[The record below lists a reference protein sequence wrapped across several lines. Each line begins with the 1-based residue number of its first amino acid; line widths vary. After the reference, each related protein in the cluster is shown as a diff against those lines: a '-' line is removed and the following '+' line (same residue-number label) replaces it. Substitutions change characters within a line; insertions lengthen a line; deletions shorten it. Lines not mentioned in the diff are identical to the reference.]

1 MPDSLLLKFQ
11 KLPDAAK
18 AHASDPAAMRALDNL
33 EKDFGVNLAE
43 VVMRVMVQE
52 VDPAKLDEVLEQQYK
67 VAPGKGKELAK
78 LLLDDLFFK
87 HRLLDV
93 PDVKDVLTAEKPTA
107 PLQPQAGA
115 SHYLVHPDD
124 HKDIAPHV
132 AALQTA
138 PVPLVDTD
146 PTHVATKLLQQEK
159 LQLDDML
166 QKRFQKIVEA
176 RIVDVRD
183 KRETTDMLQRP
194 TKIGGMGFDEPRA
207 SRIVGELEI
216 VVEELHRRPRPVLP
230 KVVVNIPTAV
240 PKPHVLTE
248 LVPQAPHPET
258 LSQGERGIAKKPPLP
273 LGAAGGYDP
282 SGVPRDT
289 RPPVLRTDRVGGRAG
304 EEKSST
310 NLIPANS
317 VVAKPTVAP
326 PPWLRPSQ
334 QIPAPMVRPASTPV
348 ARPVVAR
355 PTPPAARPA
364 PNYRDMV
371 TDVRA
376 PAKIM
381 GPIEVLGNLTIE
393 DFRRLGSTAVAATA
407 KITEE
412 VDALARDS
420 FAQRAAG
427 IAAFRQSPTF
437 KAYLQLGQMA
447 MERKEEVVEIIELL
461 KVQKTATLTPEE
473 FEAIGALMR
482 TFRY

>member
-18 AHASDPAAMRALDNL
+18 AHASDPSAMRALDNL

-52 VDPAKLDEVLEQQYK
+52 IEPAKLDEALEQQYK

-78 LLLDDLFFK
+78 HLLDDLFFK
-87 HRLLDV
+87 YRLLDM
-93 PDVKDVLTAEKPTA
+93 PDVRDVLTAEKPAT

-115 SHYLVHPDD
+115 SQYLVHPDD

-132 AALQTA
+132 AALQVT
-138 PVPLVDTD
+138 PTPRVDTD
-146 PTHVATKLLQQEK
+146 PTHVAVKLLQLEK
-159 LQLDDML
+159 LTLDDML
-166 QKRFQKIVEA
+166 SKRFQKIVEA

-207 SRIVGELEI
+207 SRIVGELEN
-216 VVEELHRRPRPVLP
+216 VVEELHRRPRPVMP
-230 KVVVNIPTAV
+230 KAQPVIPVAPPPPVQPVVPVV
-240 PKPHVLTE
+240 PKPLVL
-248 LVPQAPHPET
+248 AP
-258 LSQGERGIAKKPPLP
+258 AVV
-273 LGAAGGYDP
+273 A
-282 SGVPRDT
+282 
-289 RPPVLRTDRVGGRAG
+289 
-304 EEKSST
+304 KSST
-310 NLIPANS
+310 PQVQKQVATPSPALRAPQGAS
-317 VVAKPTVAP
+317 DGSHPPAAPAGGEGGIKPPTPALAAKPTVAP
-326 PPWLRPSQ
+326 PPWLRPAQ
-334 QIPAPMVRPASTPV
+334 QTPAPMVRPASTPV
-348 ARPVVAR
+348 ARPAASR
-355 PTPPAARPA
+355 PASPTARPA

-376 PAKIM
+376 PAKVM
-381 GPIEVLGNLTIE
+381 GPIEVLGNLSIE
-393 DFRRLGSTAVAATA
+393 DFRRLGTTATGATA
-407 KITEE
+407 KISEE
-412 VDALARDS
+412 MDALARDS

-447 MERKEEVVEIIELL
+447 MERKEEVVEIIDLL
-461 KVQKTATLTPEE
+461 KAQKTTTLTAEE

-482 TFRY
+482 TFRF